1 MGWRDFQMPH
11 KVKEDISQNSPPV
24 HNDHYV
30 HKESVK
36 VSLSGYSV
44 LSVQGD
50 GIENRL
56 KHSPTCG
63 KSIDEVTKLFKE
75 RGWIQIWAGY
85 LNQHIYL
92 VRDEEVKV
100 PDPALS
106 KYTQAEI
113 EALKDLS
120 MEEIQTLH
128 EAKII
133 FKGIINDKNP

>member
-1 MGWRDFQMPH
+1 MGR
-11 KVKEDISQNSPPV
+11 
-24 HNDHYV
+24 
-30 HKESVK
+30 
-36 VSLSGYSV
+36 VS
-44 LSVQGD
+44 
-50 GIENRL
+50 
-56 KHSPTCG
+56 
-63 KSIDEVTKLFKE
+63 
-75 RGWIQIWAGY
+75 

-120 MEEIQTLH
+120 IEEIQTLH